1 VPTQAGPQN
10 TTHRLQV
17 KSCRCDIFPDL
28 GTVRAQLHW
37 FVSLSANALL
47 LGVAFIAG
55 ALNSIAGGGS
65 FLSFP
70 LLVFLGM
77 PSVNANATNTVALW
91 PGTLASTGAYRKA
104 LSADLLKRMMPLLVI
119 TLAGSLVGAVLLLK
133 TRQHTFDHLIPW
145 LLLGGTVL
153 FSFRATVNR
162 WVSRHHEG
170 RGTSAGRVAWIT
182 LLQAP
187 LGIYIGYFGAGVG
200 ILMLPLL
207 SLMGVENIHSS
218 SGLRTLLVTCGNA
231 VAVTVFILA
240 HAIDWPVALLMMV
253 GAIVGGYAGA
263 YLAQKME
270 QRTVGYL
277 VITIGY
283 AMSAYFFW
291 RMYWHV

>member
-1 VPTQAGPQN
+1 
-10 TTHRLQV
+10 
-17 KSCRCDIFPDL
+17 
-28 GTVRAQLHW
+28 
-37 FVSLSANALL
+37 VSLSANALL

-70 LLVFLGM
+70 LLVFLGI

-104 LSADLLKRMMPLLVI
+104 LNVDLLKRMMPLLII
-119 TLAGSLVGAVLLLK
+119 TLAGSLVGALLLLK
-133 TRQHTFDHLIPW
+133 TRQRTFDHLVPW
-145 LLLGGTVL
+145 LLLAGTVL
-153 FSFRATVNR
+153 FSFRATVTR
-162 WVSRHHEG
+162 WVSRHHQG
-170 RGTSAGRVAWIT
+170 AGPSAGKIAWIT
-182 LLQAP
+182 LVQAP

-207 SLMGVENIHSS
+207 SLMGVENIHSM

-240 HAIDWPVALLMMV
+240 HAIDWPIALLMMV

-270 QRTVGYL
+270 QRKVGYM

-291 RMYWHV
+291 RMYWPA